1 VIVWLRKRNTN
12 KIADPL
18 IGAALH
24 QLNGGDEPKDEV
36 LEQNMSGED
45 EQGPDDEEQATPQEG
60 NDDPLPGENQIEEDT
75 EKPGGDNP
83 TDPDATLIDTGRRTS
98 KKGTMMSET
107 KQKIVRSKTVTGKA
121 R

>member
-1 VIVWLRKRNTN
+1 ME
-12 KIADPL
+12 
-18 IGAALH
+18 
-24 QLNGGDEPKDEV
+24 NGSQRD
-36 LEQNMSGED
+36 LMSGED

-83 TDPDATLIDTGRRTS
+83 TDPDATLIDTGRRTTGRIGDKQTNFAFSKSATYS

-107 KQKIVRSKTVTGKA
+107 KQKIVRSKTVAGKA